1 MRHLGQMQRHCLFE
15 RFLFERRLDE
25 ERKSDNCLA
34 QRVLV
39 GQGEHDCADDGAE
52 QEYNL
57 PHSENST
64 RQTRLSNTSSVILF
78 E

>member
-1 MRHLGQMQRHCLFE
+1 MQRHCLFE
-15 RFLFERRLDE
+15 RFLFKRRLDE
-25 ERKSDNCLA
+25 ERKSDNCFA

-39 GQGEHDCADDGAE
+39 GQGEHDGADDGAE